1 LLKAYLSHNSGWI
14 FKNKSLYY
22 IRKCI
27 VKYIIAF
34 VLGLLAFNLD
44 AQNYVY
50 SYTDPCTGVLKTIT
64 VPINGSVS
72 VSYYGEVGTFNGQD
86 FQNGVFETWAN
97 QKLAQ
102 YQNISPCAQI
112 VGVAT
117 TIGVTQSTAI
127 NTLSILNSLSA
138 LADMAAATNMLGG
151 AVNTVNGGSSS
162 ESNNENK
169 EQNGNINSSSN
180 NGSSSSGGIS
190 TSNPAGST
198 GTSSTQSTSS
208 TATPT
213 QTSTG
218 EGQTSNP
225 STEPTNPSTEP
236 TIESSSSTTTGTS
249 GEGSIENPATSSGTE
264 GSGSQSSTSG
274 NGENGSGS
282 GNASG
287 GGTNETQTQETQA
300 APEEGGK
307 TNITGGSSNTIK
319 GSTTTSNSPK
329 SKNGNGAPSVI
340 ASADFVGFNFQNTDV
355 TTGLKATGGYTALRW
370 DGKRSWG
377 GLLDYTSALQ
387 GPNLTGFYAWIKPG
401 RVTLLSGTLTVGFEG
416 RGSLY
421 GTVSGGQM
429 ISFKKL
435 KTLKLVYMA
444 TVSYGAVYQTS
455 FIGTAVIAGGMY
467 DFKIGKRID
476 IKLMDL
482 MVYSPYTSYY
492 NDIVMK
498 SPYVMIPS
506 IGTNIS
512 ITRKFKFNINAGGAW
527 SLGQSTLNYTVTCGT
542 RLMLGE

>member
-1 LLKAYLSHNSGWI
+1 M
-14 FKNKSLYY
+14 
-22 IRKCI
+22 
-27 VKYIIAF
+27 KYIIAL

-64 VPINGSVS
+64 VPINGTVS
-72 VSYYGEVGTFNGQD
+72 VSYYGEVGIFNGQD
-86 FQNGVFETWAN
+86 FQNGVFESWAN

-117 TIGVTQSTAI
+117 TVGVTQSTAI

-138 LADMAAATNMLGG
+138 LADMVGATNMLGG

-162 ESNNENK
+162 ESNNNENNK
-169 EQNGNINSSSN
+169 QNGNNSSSN
-180 NGSSSSGGIS
+180 RNSGSNVSS
-190 TSNPAGST
+190 T
-198 GTSSTQSTSS
+198 TSSNVGGSTSS
-208 TATPT
+208 QTNAGTQNTGTTTTTPSTQATGGG
-213 QTSTG
+213 S
-218 EGQTSNP
+218 SNP
-225 STEPTNPSTEP
+225 SS
-236 TIESSSSTTTGTS
+236 ESSSSTTSSTTSGAS

-274 NGENGSGS
+274 NGENGSGG
-282 GNASG
+282 GNGTG
-287 GGTNETQTQETQA
+287 GSTSETQAQETQT
-300 APEEGGK
+300 APEEGGQ
-307 TNITGGSSNTIK
+307 TNITGGSTNTIR

-329 SKNGNGAPSVI
+329 SKNGNGAPAVI
-340 ASADFVGFNFQNTDV
+340 ASADFVGFNFRDSDV

-416 RGSLY
+416 RGSIY

-429 ISFKKL
+429 ISFKKV

-444 TVSYGAVYQTS
+444 TVSYGAVYQTP

-512 ITRKFKFNINAGGAW
+512 ITRRFKFNINAGGAW

-542 RLMLGE
+542 RLLIGQ

>member
-1 LLKAYLSHNSGWI
+1 
-14 FKNKSLYY
+14 
-22 IRKCI
+22 
-27 VKYIIAF
+27 VKYIIAL

-64 VPINGSVS
+64 VPINGTVS
-72 VSYYGEVGTFNGQD
+72 VSYYGEVGIFNGQD
-86 FQNGVFETWAN
+86 FQNGVFESWAN

-117 TIGVTQSTAI
+117 TVGVTQSTAI

-138 LADMAAATNMLGG
+138 LADMVGATNMLGG

-162 ESNNENK
+162 ESNNNENNK
-169 EQNGNINSSSN
+169 QNGNNSSSN
-180 NGSSSSGGIS
+180 RNSGSNVSS
-190 TSNPAGST
+190 T
-198 GTSSTQSTSS
+198 TSSNVGGSTSS
-208 TATPT
+208 QTNAGTQNTGTTTTTPSTQATGGG
-213 QTSTG
+213 S
-218 EGQTSNP
+218 SNP
-225 STEPTNPSTEP
+225 SS
-236 TIESSSSTTTGTS
+236 ESSSSTTSSTTSGAS

-274 NGENGSGS
+274 NGENGSGG
-282 GNASG
+282 GNGTG
-287 GGTNETQTQETQA
+287 GSTSETQAQETQT
-300 APEEGGK
+300 APEEGGQ
-307 TNITGGSSNTIK
+307 TNITGGSTNTIR

-329 SKNGNGAPSVI
+329 SKNGNGAPAVI
-340 ASADFVGFNFQNTDV
+340 ASADFVGFNFRDSDV

-416 RGSLY
+416 RGSIY

-429 ISFKKL
+429 ISFKKV

-444 TVSYGAVYQTS
+444 TVSYGAVYQTP

-512 ITRKFKFNINAGGAW
+512 ITRRFKFNINAGGAW

-542 RLMLGE
+542 RLLIGQ

>member
-1 LLKAYLSHNSGWI
+1 
-14 FKNKSLYY
+14 
-22 IRKCI
+22 

-34 VLGLLAFNLD
+34 VLGLVAFNLN

-50 SYTDPCTGVLKTIT
+50 SYTDPCTGVIKTIT
-64 VPINGSVS
+64 VPINGSIS

-97 QKLAQ
+97 QKLSQ
-102 YQNISPCAQI
+102 YQNISPCSQI

-117 TIGVTQSTAI
+117 TVGVTQSTAI

-138 LADMAAATNMLGG
+138 LADMAGSTNMLGG
-151 AVNTVNGGSSS
+151 AVNTVNGSSSS
-162 ESNNENK
+162 ESNNK
-169 EQNGNINSSSN
+169 DKQNGNNSNSNGSGSANSSSTN
-180 NGSSSSGGIS
+180 SSNVGGSTNPQVSNPTQSGGTSTTTTSTETTGPGSSNPSSE
-190 TSNPAGST
+190 
-198 GTSSTQSTSS
+198 STSS
-208 TATPT
+208 
-213 QTSTG
+213 
-218 EGQTSNP
+218 
-225 STEPTNPSTEP
+225 
-236 TIESSSSTTTGTS
+236 SSSSTASGTASQEGSTTAESGGSETSTDPGTGTTS
-249 GEGSIENPATSSGTE
+249 AEPTSTGSDP
-264 GSGSQSSTSG
+264 GSQSSTAGNSENGSSSG
-274 NGENGSGS
+274 NGTGGSTS
-282 GNASG
+282 
-287 GGTNETQTQETQA
+287 ETQTQETPA
-300 APEEGGK
+300 APEEGGQ
-307 TNITGGSSNTIK
+307 TNITGGSTNTIR

-340 ASADFVGFNFQNTDV
+340 ASADFVGFNFRDSEV

-416 RGSLY
+416 RGSIY

-429 ISFKKL
+429 ISVKKV

-444 TVSYGAVYQTS
+444 TVSYGAVYQTP

-492 NDIVMK
+492 NDIVMR

-542 RLMLGE
+542 RLLIGQ